1 MSDPSFPTLYL
12 LPLPQVHSLAHGVFR
27 IQNALENLKMLIE
40 KHSAHTTL
48 VFNLEEQLKGS
59 HKVRRR
65 GV

>member
-1 MSDPSFPTLYL
+1 
-12 LPLPQVHSLAHGVFR
+12 
-27 IQNALENLKMLIE
+27 MLIE

-59 HKVRRR
+59 HKVRGR